1 MPSRDSYGAEIDNNE
16 AHPQHPAHLLFG
28 DSSRSPTTRMKNR
41 APLAATPYRLLPLT
55 CVRPRGWLKRQLQI
69 QADGLSGHVEEIWK
83 ELGPESGWLGGTGES
98 WECGP
103 YYLDGLV
110 PLAYLLDDP
119 VLIARAKKWVDWT
132 LSNRRPDGSIGP
144 VSDTDWWPKFVML
157 KALTQY
163 QEATA
168 DPRVIPLMERYF
180 AYQAAALDQNPLRE
194 WAVWRW
200 QDEALTL
207 IWLYNRNGDP
217 KLLNLIR
224 RLHDQGYYWP
234 DQFKNFAFKEKNTGK
249 ECMLRTHGVNNSQ
262 GLKTGAVW
270 WQITKDRAD
279 LDGLYNQFRML
290 DKYHLQPSGVHS
302 GDEHYAGLDPS
313 QGTELCSV
321 VETMFSL
328 EQIVAAT
335 GDATFADRLE
345 KIAYN
350 SLPATFTADMWG
362 HQYDQQANQVLV
374 SQAKRNWSTNGPDS
388 NLFGLEPNF
397 GCCLANMHQ
406 GWPKFAAS
414 LWMATDDD
422 GLAAIAYAPCEVTG
436 VARGGVQVTVV
447 EETDYPFRKDIR
459 LTVNPQRPATFPLE
473 LRIPN
478 WASAAS
484 VRVNGE
490 PIAGLKPGTFHRIE
504 RQWRQGDKI
513 EIVFPME
520 VRLSHWYH
528 DSVAVERGPLIYSLK
543 IGEHWTKAVER
554 ADAPDWAVEPTTP
567 WNYALLLDA
576 AHPKNSLEVEE
587 RTIGQYP
594 FSSEGAPVVLK
605 AKARRLPGWTLMDN
619 SAGPV
624 PFSPASSAEPI
635 ETVEL
640 IPYGSAKLRVTAF
653 PVAD

>member
-1 MPSRDSYGAEIDNNE
+1 MERRPDEWPSVDNNE
-16 AHPQHPAHLLFG
+16 AYLQYPPDLPFG
-28 DSSRSPTTRMKNR
+28 DSSRSPTARMKNR

-55 CVRPRGWLKRQLQI
+55 SVRPQGWLKRQLQI

-83 ELGPESGWLGGTGES
+83 DLGPESGWLGGTGEG
-98 WECGP
+98 WERGP

-119 VLIARAKKWVDWT
+119 VLIARARKWVDWT
-132 LSNRRPDGSIGP
+132 LSNQRPDGSIGP
-144 VSDTDWWPKFVML
+144 VRDTDWWPKFVML

-163 QEATA
+163 QEATG

-180 AYQAAALDQNPLRE
+180 AYQAAQLDQNPLRE

-207 IWLYNRNGDP
+207 IWLYNRNGDL

-224 RLHDQGYYWP
+224 KLHDQGFYWP
-234 DQFKNFAFKEKNTGK
+234 DQFKDFAFKEKNTGK

-262 GLKTGAVW
+262 GLKTGAIW
-270 WQITKDRAD
+270 WQITKDHAD
-279 LDGLYNQFRML
+279 LDGLYNQFRTL

-350 SLPATFTADMWG
+350 SLPATFTSDMWG

-374 SQAKRNWSTNGPDS
+374 SRAKRNWSTNGPDS

-414 LWMATDDD
+414 LWMATNDD
-422 GLAAIAYAPCEVTG
+422 GLAAIAYAPSEVTG
-436 VARGGVQVTVV
+436 VVRGGVQVTIV

-459 LTVNPQRPATFPLE
+459 LTVNPRRPAVFPLD
-473 LRIPN
+473 LRIPS

-484 VRVNGE
+484 VRVNGK

-504 RQWRQGDKI
+504 RRWRQGDKV
-513 EIVFPME
+513 EIAFPMD

-543 IGEHWTKAVER
+543 IGERWTKVTER
-554 ADAPDWAVEPTTP
+554 AQAPDWAVEPTTP

-576 AHPKNSLEVEE
+576 VHPKNSLKAEE

-605 AKARRLPGWTLMDN
+605 AKARRLPGWTLVDN

-624 PFSPASSAEPI
+624 PFSPASSTEPI
-635 ETVEL
+635 ETVVL

-653 PVAD
+653 PVTQ

>member
-1 MPSRDSYGAEIDNNE
+1 VEIDNDE
-16 AHPQHPAHLLFG
+16 AHPGYPHHLLFEILPAAQ
-28 DSSRSPTTRMKNR
+28 RPAVKNR

-55 CVRPRGWLKRQLQI
+55 SVRPDGWLKRQLQI
-69 QADGLSGHVEEIWK
+69 QADGLSGHVEEIW
-83 ELGPESGWLGGTGES
+83 EDLGPESGWLGGTGES
-98 WECGP
+98 WERGP

-119 VLIARAKKWVDWT
+119 VLIARARKWIDWT
-132 LSNRRPDGSIGP
+132 LSNQRPDGSIGP
-144 VSDTDWWPKFVML
+144 GKDIDWWPKFVML

-163 QEATA
+163 QEATG

-180 AYQAAALDQNPLRE
+180 AYQAAQLDQNPLSE

-224 RLHDQGYYWP
+224 KLHDQGFYWP
-234 DQFKNFAFKEKNTGK
+234 DQFKDFEFKQKNTGK
-249 ECMLRTHGVNNSQ
+249 EHMLRTHGVNNCQ
-262 GLKTGAVW
+262 GLKTGAIW
-270 WQITKDRAD
+270 WQITKDHAD
-279 LDGLYNQFRML
+279 LEELYNQFRML
-290 DKYHLQPSGVHS
+290 DKYHLQPSGMHS

-328 EQIVAAT
+328 EQIVGAT

-345 KIAYN
+345 KVAYN
-350 SLPATFTADMWG
+350 SLPATFTKDMWG

-374 SQAKRNWSTNGPDS
+374 SRAKRNWTSNGPDS

-406 GWPKFAAS
+406 AWPKFAAS

-422 GLAAIAYAPCEVTG
+422 GLAAIAYAPSEVTA
-436 VARGGVQVTVV
+436 VVRGGVQVTIV
-447 EETDYPFRKDIR
+447 EETDYPFRQDIR

-484 VRVNGE
+484 VRVNGDS
-490 PIAGLKPGTFHRIE
+490 IGGLKPGTFHKIE
-504 RQWRQGDKI
+504 RQWRDGDKV
-513 EIVFPME
+513 EIVLPMD
-520 VRLSHWYH
+520 VRISHWYH

-543 IGEHWTKAVER
+543 IGEQWTKDTER
-554 ADAPDWAVEPTTP
+554 AEAPDWAVEPTTP

-576 AHPKNSLEVEE
+576 AHPENSLEVEE
-587 RTIGQYP
+587 RTIGEYP

-605 AKARRLPGWTLMDN
+605 AKARRLPEWTLVDN

-635 ETVEL
+635 ETVAL

-653 PVAD
+653 PLAR